1 MLVKNLYIAPHNCR
15 KIFGKENAWPL
26 WLKKPCGSVPEVFW
40 LNQSNVLRHAALI
53 DIVPISQSLKSRPWY
68 AFPDNA
74 LDTKMPIKSDLEHQ
88 LPTRLIN
95 KTPTGLLLILR
106 TGSVVGPKA
115 TVSIPKL
122 SLTTARARIFIPT
135 RG

>member
-1 MLVKNLYIAPHNCR
+1 MVCCPRQRIGRKMPVK
-15 KIFGKENAWPL
+15 
-26 WLKKPCGSVPEVFW
+26 S
-40 LNQSNVLRHAALI
+40 
-53 DIVPISQSLKSRPWY
+53 
-68 AFPDNA
+68 A
-74 LDTKMPIKSDLEHQ
+74 LDHQ

-135 RG
+135 RRWLNNTLSAFAGNDILSQVCPSIDASQNKFIGVEGVGSIESITGRLCKEIDTLV